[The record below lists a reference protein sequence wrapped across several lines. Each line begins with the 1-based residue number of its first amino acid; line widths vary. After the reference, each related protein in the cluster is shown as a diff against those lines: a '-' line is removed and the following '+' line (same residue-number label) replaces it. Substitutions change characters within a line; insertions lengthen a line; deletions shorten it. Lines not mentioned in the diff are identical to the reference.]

1 MMGPSRISMLRK
13 KNSRDYVGSEKTMR
27 ASITY
32 CQKDDFVSYCGSI
45 GRGKSAGP
53 RCGTESVSRLG
64 LEKNNEWRRT
74 TKVLKVFPLNR
85 VKAFSFF
92 PGNECLPWGWV
103 WSQIPLFCV
112 GVHARWGTDNKPG

>member
-45 GRGKSAGP
+45 GRGESAGP

-64 LEKNNEWRRT
+64 LEKNNGWWGPII
-74 TKVLKVFPLNR
+74 VLRVFRENG
-85 VKAFSFF
+85 VKTFFF
-92 PGNECLPWGWV
+92 PDQRVFTWALVVLEDSLAV
-103 WSQIPLFCV
+103 WLGRSLSLV
-112 GVHARWGTDNKPG
+112 NDR